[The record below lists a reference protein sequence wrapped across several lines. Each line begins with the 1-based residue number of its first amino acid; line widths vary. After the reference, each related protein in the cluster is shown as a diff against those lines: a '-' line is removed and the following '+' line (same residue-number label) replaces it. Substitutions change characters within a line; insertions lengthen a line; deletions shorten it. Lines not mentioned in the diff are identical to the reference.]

1 MWTIFKVFIEFVII
15 SFLFYVFFFFG
26 FEACGILLLHQ
37 GSTGITFPVLESQVL
52 TTELPDQSQDELI
65 FMKHLKSC
73 LVADKCYVNMY

>member
-1 MWTIFKVFIEFVII
+1 M
-15 SFLFYVFFFFG
+15 FFFFLASKPVG
-26 FEACGILLLHQ
+26 SCSFIRDQQ